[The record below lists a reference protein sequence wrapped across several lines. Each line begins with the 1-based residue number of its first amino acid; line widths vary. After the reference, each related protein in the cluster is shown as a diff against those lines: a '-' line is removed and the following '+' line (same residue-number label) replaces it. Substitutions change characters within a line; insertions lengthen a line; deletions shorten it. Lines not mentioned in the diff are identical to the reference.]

1 MKTVRRFTVRLDQEQ
16 AELMEVLQ
24 ERTELSAAE
33 VVRLA
38 LTVLDGRLPPRA
50 IAPSMSAQ
58 DRAVLAAHTGQ
69 LQRAGNLFNQ
79 AVKSAH
85 IAGWDSDCVEQV
97 MAGARAVEEALAH
110 GRGE

>member
-1 MKTVRRFTVRLDQEQ
+1 MKTVKRFTVRLDQEQ
-16 AELMEVLQ
+16 AELLEVLQ

-38 LTVLDGRLPPRA
+38 LTVLDGRLPPRTV
-50 IAPSMSAQ
+50 APSMSAQ
-58 DRAVLAAHTGQ
+58 DREMLAAHTGQ

-85 IAGWDSDCVEQV
+85 IAGWDSDCVEQL
-97 MAGARAVEEALAH
+97 MAGARAIKEVLARE
-110 GRGE
+110 RGE